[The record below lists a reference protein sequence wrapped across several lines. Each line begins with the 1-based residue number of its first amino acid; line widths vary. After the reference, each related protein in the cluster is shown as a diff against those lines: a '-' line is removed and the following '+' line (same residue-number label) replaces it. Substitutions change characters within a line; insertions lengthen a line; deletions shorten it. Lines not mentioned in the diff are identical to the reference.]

1 MFLALSGSNL
11 CPESAMGVTV
21 KLFNRDDASLA
32 VGLIAGALIVF
43 QQPLRHLLTV
53 AQDVET
59 RYHVDL
65 IPALTVLTVVL
76 VFHQYRKRQQANAG
90 AMTAAAETVQVRA
103 RSEELERLVTFGRA
117 LANTLDASALQ
128 QVLWQY
134 VPKFAGER
142 EAWLATRPNG
152 LWEILLQDAGTSARR
167 PAESLEAFASEALSE
182 SVREDAHAE
191 GIDVREFVCF
201 PMAVA
206 GYPVGVMGIR
216 GTPALSEGERKALGA
231 VAALV
236 AISVR
241 NIQLFAEIK
250 DHGLRDG
257 LTGCFNRS
265 HAMETLEA
273 ELRRAQRARRPL
285 SVVMFDI
292 DRFKSV
298 NDAYGHLCGDALLA
312 AVGNHLTEVLRTSD
326 LKCRYGGDEFLVI
339 LPETPTAGAE
349 QVAESLRQEIA
360 KIVLSVVDR
369 TPSVTASLGVAS
381 AQPGETDPAALLA
394 RADEALYRAK
404 QAGRN
409 RVCVGSPAGATIP
422 AAVLAEWAQM
432 SRQEKSVIAP
442 GTLVFAEAGHNG
454 RSLLSSCTSSPVY

>member
-1 MFLALSGSNL
+1 MFLAFSRSNL
-11 CPESAMGVTV
+11 CAEPAIGVTV

-32 VGLIAGALIVF
+32 VGLIAGTLIVF
-43 QQPLRHLLTV
+43 QQPLRYLLTV

-90 AMTAAAETVQVRA
+90 AMTAAAETAQVRA
-103 RSEELERLVTFGRA
+103 RSEELEHLVTFGRA

-134 VPKFAGER
+134 VPKFAGQR
-142 EAWLATRPNG
+142 EAWLATRLNG
-152 LWEILLQDAGTSARR
+152 DWEVLLQDAGMSARR
-167 PAESLEAFASEALSE
+167 PAESLEAFASEALSR
-182 SVREDAHAE
+182 SGREDAHTE
-191 GIDVREFVCF
+191 GIDVGEFVCF
-201 PMAVA
+201 PMVVA
-206 GYPVGVMGIR
+206 GFPVGVMGIR

-236 AISVR
+236 AISVK
-241 NIQLFAEIK
+241 NVQLFAEIK

-265 HAMETLEA
+265 HAMETLET
-273 ELRRAQRARRPL
+273 ELRRSQRTGRPL

-312 AVGNHLTEVLRTSD
+312 AVGGHLTDVLRTSD

-349 QVAESLRQEIA
+349 QVAESLRQKIA
-360 KIVLSVVDR
+360 RIVLAVGDR

-381 AQPGETDPAALLA
+381 AQPGETDVAALLA
-394 RADEALYRAK
+394 RADQALYRAK

-422 AAVLAEWAQM
+422 ATVLAEWAQM
-432 SRQEKSVIAP
+432 GRQEKSVVAP
-442 GTLVFAEAGHNG
+442 SARESASHDGHG
-454 RSLLSSCTSSPVY
+454 LLSSCAASPAS